1 LTTAFWK
8 NHENYATTE
17 IVCLEEQH
25 NHDGWSANSW
35 QISNF
40 SVFTTKC
47 CSQQTLI
54 LV

>member
-8 NHENYATTE
+8 NHENYATIE
-17 IVCLEEQH
+17 IVRLEEQH

-35 QISNF
+35 QIS
-40 SVFTTKC
+40 VFTTKC